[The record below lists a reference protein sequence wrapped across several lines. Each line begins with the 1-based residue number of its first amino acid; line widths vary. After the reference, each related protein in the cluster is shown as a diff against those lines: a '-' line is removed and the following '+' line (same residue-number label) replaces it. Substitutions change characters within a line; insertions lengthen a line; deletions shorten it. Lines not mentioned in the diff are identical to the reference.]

1 MFWFKDLES
10 GEEEILPDL
19 DRRPSS
25 CTYNCVHTAATD
37 QLTIIILFI
46 LLKLEII
53 FVKSVQFIDC
63 SVDSIC
69 GVVVLLPVHHLG
81 GVTGG
86 LELSIQSGVCGGRPP
101 APGGQNQTKSEGDH
115 WPLLSQYWDT

>member
-1 MFWFKDLES
+1 MFWYIDLES

-37 QLTIIILFI
+37 QLTIIILLI

-53 FVKSVQFIDC
+53 FVKTVLFIDC
-63 SVDSIC
+63 PVDSIS
-69 GVVVLLPVHHLG
+69 GVVLLLPVHHLG

-86 LELSIQSGVCGGRPP
+86 LELSIQSGVGAGRPP